1 MYIHINIYIIMGKS
15 KILDICLKFG
25 KELDKFF
32 YDILKTRGEIRTS
45 WYLKKKAKLSMND
58 FPKAKSNTFF

>member
-1 MYIHINIYIIMGKS
+1 MYTHINIYIIMGKN

-32 YDILKTRGEIRTS
+32 YDILKTMGEIRTS
-45 WYLKKKAKLSMND
+45 
-58 FPKAKSNTFF
+58 